1 MHSYIV
7 RVSQYLNKEL
17 LVVNEISYSRFEQAS
32 CSYDGYR
39 SALESVVNLCAG
51 HDYMMVIELIVKD
64 DSSEHVLESEQL
76 HSAEKIEDFLRRIL
90 ANERA

>member
-1 MHSYIV
+1 MHSYSV

-51 HDYMMVIELIVKD
+51 YDYITVIELIVED
-64 DSSEHVLESEQL
+64 DSSEHVLESEQF
-76 HSAEKIEDFLRRIL
+76 HSHEKVEDFLRRL
-90 ANERA
+90 LTNERA